1 MNSVH
6 LKSERD
12 CQDLVDG
19 DEEKT
24 CKYQAVVQG
33 DSVARGPKLLSIK
46 IMLLR

>member
-6 LKSERD
+6 LKSERG

-24 CKYQAVVQG
+24 CKHQAVVQ
-33 DSVARGPKLLSIK
+33 SVPVYVQIK
-46 IMLLR
+46 FKSVTA